1 MRHLIAQG
9 LKQRSLIRTRTGFV
23 PIVRGA
29 PMVRGVGTFGG
40 SVGHRRITEVERTER
55 DSSLSGEG
63 LRKHHAKKSI
73 KPLKFRI

>member
-9 LKQRSLIRTRTGFV
+9 LKQRTLIRTRTGFV

-29 PMVRGVGTFGG
+29 PMVRGAFGG